1 MLILTPLARPPM
13 DGTAV
18 GIAWTQAA
26 VMSREVAVEYFI
38 LIWSGDCIVF
48 LNGCRVLNQA
58 GVYVESCQQ
67 QVEK

>member
-26 VMSREVAVEYFI
+26 MMSRKLGTEYFI
-38 LIWSGDCIVF
+38 LILSGDCIVF
-48 LNGCRVLNQA
+48 VDASRVLDQA
-58 GVYVESCQQ
+58 GICAESCRQ